1 MTIKEINEL
10 RKANEKINTEEQKIY
25 KKELER
31 LNEEEIK
38 TKKDLKKKIKS
49 HFKGVEI
56 DIGLSKSVLRVS
68 ITNKNE
74 KSVELLYHV
83 YGEFRFYNITKKL
96 AHTILNEYE
105 EVYGEIEKQTNDYV
119 TYEISPSGGIT
130 GVLDG
135 WDNCYSTETYT
146 K

>member
-49 HFKGVEI
+49 HFKGIIPHILFDNRGLNI
-56 DIGLSKSVLRVS
+56 DFG
-68 ITNKNE
+68 NKN
-74 KSVELLYHV
+74 LLTLQYN
-83 YGEFRFYNITKKL
+83 EFKFESITKKL
-96 AHTILNEYE
+96 ALTIVSEYE
-105 EVYGEIEKQTNDYV
+105 KVYGEIEELTNDYA
-119 TYEISPSGGIT
+119 
-130 GVLDG
+130 D
-135 WDNCYSTETYT
+135 YSTSCTNLISAFDDCTFYSPTYTYT